1 MSHKKSFYHGY
12 IEEDKSTLSQTKED
26 IRLDQLIPSEI
37 FDDKDQLKLFLEK
50 YYQYMNQDEFT
61 YLETEIF
68 TDIVLDNKAV
78 FRVSDPEGSNDHF
91 FTDETGGSSTL
102 VVTDA
107 DNISTTIPLSSTN
120 ITISN
125 GNELPGSLADSTSD
139 IGKTFT
145 VSGLSAHNTK
155 SAKLT
160 TPITYWVGPGPSYVL
175 NEIERHLDI
184 DENDQNYLELM
195 QKEIAPIVPRNIL
208 VNKRTLYK
216 QFIDFYKLRGTSDS
230 IEIFFRIL
238 FNDDVEVSYPYDS
251 TLIPSSGN
259 WEVDSA
265 LPKGGIYLDKKGF
278 LSDDIK
284 IQDSLR
290 YQKFSYVIKS
300 GTNISDW
307 DLVFNRLVHPAGF
320 KYFAEILLLIQLIN
334 VETVNNR
341 KTLPQVTPG
350 TTLELLSAMPFQV
363 PGVIGV
369 EDVPLLVEAFASSFT
384 PGVTANRG
392 RAARFSLT
400 LNNTGG
406 VASIDI
412 IDKGFGYLTAP
423 TLTFNGEGS
432 SVVAPVI
439 NLGALTADGEI
450 EVDNIT
456 ITSPGSG
463 YTQLFVT
470 ASNPVDAQNNSVVGK
485 IVSLKLHGL
494 ANKIFGTA
502 PTIRFAEPEEVDALG
517 NLIGTDAQATFSIA
531 PNDVLYTA
539 QEEADDLL
547 LPEGLRVGAIEGQV
561 KINKGEITGV
571 NITNAGSG
579 YIRDPQLFFTTGSQN
594 EQRVKPEQFT
604 RILNLNHTEVEDIIT
619 EVKVNP
625 VQATG
630 SILTSTGNPDK
641 FLQEHRVK
649 VVNPSYR
656 TIIDNGYYERKG
668 DEFFNSQR
676 LYNMGYSIDFFGS
689 QELQNVESAVIN
701 NYNTNSFIGT

>member
-1 MSHKKSFYHGY
+1 MSHQKSFSHGH
-12 IEEDKSTLSQTKED
+12 IEEDKSTLRQTKED
-26 IRLDQLIPSEI
+26 IRLDSLIPSEI
-37 FDDKDQLKLFLEK
+37 FDDKEQLKLFLEK
-50 YYQYMNQDEFT
+50 YYQYMNQDEFQ
-61 YLETEIF
+61 YLETETF
-68 TDIVLDNKAV
+68 TDIVLDDKAT
-78 FRVSDPEGSNDHF
+78 FRVSDPENSNDHF

-107 DNISTTIPLSSTN
+107 DNISTTIPLSATN

-139 IGKTFT
+139 IGKTLT

-155 SAKLT
+155 SAILT

-184 DENDQNYLELM
+184 DENDQNFLELM

-238 FNDDVEVSYPYDS
+238 FNDDVEVSYPYDK

-259 WEVDSA
+259 WEVDPA

-284 IQDSLR
+284 VQDSLR

-369 EDVPLLVEAFASSFT
+369 EDLPVLVEAFASSFT

-392 RAARFSLT
+392 RPARFSIT

-406 VASIDI
+406 VESIDI

-432 SVVAPVI
+432 SLVTPVI
-439 NLGALTADGEI
+439 DLGALTSDGEI
-450 EVDNIT
+450 EVDNIS
-456 ITSPGSG
+456 ITNAGSG

-494 ANKIFGTA
+494 ANKIFNTA

-517 NLIGTDAQATFSIA
+517 NLIGTDAAATFQIDS
-531 PNDVLYTA
+531 
-539 QEEADDLL
+539 E
-547 LPEGLRVGAIEGQV
+547 
-561 KINKGEITGV
+561 GEITGV
-571 NITNAGSG
+571 TITDAGSG

-594 EQRVKPEQFT
+594 EQRVKEQKLK
-604 RILNLNHTEVEDIIT
+604 RILSLNHTEVEDIIT

-649 VVNPSYR
+649 VVNPAYR
-656 TIIDNGYYERKG
+656 TIEDNGYYERKG

>member
-1 MSHKKSFYHGY
+1 MSHQKSFSHGH
-12 IEEDKSTLSQTKED
+12 IEEEKSTLRYTKED
-26 IRLDQLIPSEI
+26 IRLDSLIPSEI
-37 FDDKDQLKLFLEK
+37 FDDKDKLKTFLEK
-50 YYQYMNQDEFT
+50 YYEFMNQDEFT
-61 YLETEIF
+61 FLETEVF
-68 TDIVLDNKAV
+68 NDIVLDGKAT
-78 FRVSDPEGSNDHF
+78 FRVSDPENRNDHF

-102 VVTDA
+102 VLTDA
-107 DNISTTIPLSSTN
+107 DNNTTTIPLSSTN
-120 ITISN
+120 ISISN
-125 GNELPGSLADSTSD
+125 GNDLPGSLADSTSEN
-139 IGKTFT
+139 GKTFT
-145 VSGLSAHNTK
+145 VSGLESHNTK

-160 TPITYWVGPGPSYVL
+160 TPIIYWVGPGPSYVL

-184 DENDQNYLELM
+184 DENDQNFLELM

-238 FNDDVEVSYPYDS
+238 FNDEVEVNYPYDK

-259 WEVDSA
+259 WEVDPD

-284 IQDSLR
+284 VQDSLR

-369 EDVPLLVEAFASSFT
+369 EDLPVLVEAFASSFT

-392 RAARFSLT
+392 RVARFSLT

-406 VASIDI
+406 VESIDI

-423 TLTFNGEGS
+423 TLTFNGEGTNT
-432 SVVAPVI
+432 VDPVI
-439 NLGALTADGEI
+439 DLGDLTSDGEI
-450 EVDNIT
+450 EVDNIS
-456 ITSPGSG
+456 ITSAGSG
-463 YTQLFVT
+463 FTQLFVT

-494 ANKIFGTA
+494 ANKIFSTA

-517 NLIGTDAQATFSIA
+517 NLIGTDA
-531 PNDVLYTA
+531 
-539 QEEADDLL
+539 EAEFTIDS
-547 LPEGLRVGAIEGQV
+547 E
-561 KINKGEITGV
+561 GEITGV

-604 RILNLNHTEVEDIIT
+604 RILSLNHTEPEDIIT

-625 VQATG
+625 VQTTG

-649 VVNPSYR
+649 VVNPAYR
-656 TIIDNGYYERKG
+656 TIEENGYYERKG

-676 LYNMGYSIDFFGS
+676 MFNMGYSIDFFGS
-689 QELQNVESAVIN
+689 QELQNVESAIIN
-701 NYNTNSFIGT
+701 NYNTNSFIDT

>member
-1 MSHKKSFYHGY
+1 MSHQKSFSHGH
-12 IEEDKSTLSQTKED
+12 IEEDKSTLRQTKED
-26 IRLDQLIPSEI
+26 IRLDSLIPSEI
-37 FDDKDQLKLFLEK
+37 FDDKEQLKLFLEK
-50 YYQYMNQDEFT
+50 YYQYMNQDEFQ
-61 YLETEIF
+61 YLETETF
-68 TDIVLDNKAV
+68 TDIVLDDKAT
-78 FRVSDPEGSNDHF
+78 FRVSDPENSNDHF

-107 DNISTTIPLSSTN
+107 DNISTTIPLSATN

-139 IGKTFT
+139 IGKTLT

-155 SAKLT
+155 SAILT

-184 DENDQNYLELM
+184 DENDQNFLELM

-238 FNDDVEVSYPYDS
+238 FNDDVEVSYPYDK

-259 WEVDSA
+259 WEVDPE

-284 IQDSLR
+284 VQDSLR

-369 EDVPLLVEAFASSFT
+369 EDLPVLVEAFASSFT

-392 RAARFSLT
+392 RPARFSIT

-406 VASIDI
+406 VESIDI

-432 SVVAPVI
+432 SLVTPVI
-439 NLGALTADGEI
+439 DLGALTSDGEI
-450 EVDNIT
+450 EVDNIS
-456 ITSPGSG
+456 ITNAGSG

-494 ANKIFGTA
+494 ANKIFNTA
-502 PTIRFAEPEEVDALG
+502 PTIRFAEPEEVDTLG
-517 NLIGTDAQATFSIA
+517 NLIGTDAAATFQIDS
-531 PNDVLYTA
+531 
-539 QEEADDLL
+539 E
-547 LPEGLRVGAIEGQV
+547 
-561 KINKGEITGV
+561 GEITGV
-571 NITNAGSG
+571 TITDAGSG

-594 EQRVKPEQFT
+594 EQRVKEQKLK
-604 RILNLNHTEVEDIIT
+604 RILSLNHTEVEDIIT

-649 VVNPSYR
+649 VVNPAYR
-656 TIIDNGYYERKG
+656 TIEDNGYYERKG

>member
-1 MSHKKSFYHGY
+1 MSHQKSFSHGH
-12 IEEDKSTLSQTKED
+12 IEEDKSTLRQTKED
-26 IRLDQLIPSEI
+26 IRLDSLIPSEI
-37 FDDKDQLKLFLEK
+37 FDDKEQLKLFLEK
-50 YYQYMNQDEFT
+50 YYQYMNQDEFQ
-61 YLETEIF
+61 YLETETF
-68 TDIVLDNKAV
+68 TDIVLDDKAT
-78 FRVSDPEGSNDHF
+78 FRVSDPENSNDHF

-107 DNISTTIPLSSTN
+107 DNISTTIPLSATN

-139 IGKTFT
+139 IGKTLT

-155 SAKLT
+155 SARLT

-184 DENDQNYLELM
+184 DENDQNFLELM

-238 FNDDVEVSYPYDS
+238 FNDDVEVSYPYDK

-259 WEVDSA
+259 WEVDPA

-284 IQDSLR
+284 VQDSLR

-369 EDVPLLVEAFASSFT
+369 EDLPVLVEAFASSFT

-392 RAARFSLT
+392 RPARFSIT

-406 VASIDI
+406 VESIDI

-432 SVVAPVI
+432 SLVTPVI
-439 NLGALTADGEI
+439 DLGALTSDGEI
-450 EVDNIT
+450 EVDNIS
-456 ITSPGSG
+456 ITNAGSG

-494 ANKIFGTA
+494 ANKIFNTA

-517 NLIGTDAQATFSIA
+517 NLIGTDAAATFQIDS
-531 PNDVLYTA
+531 
-539 QEEADDLL
+539 E
-547 LPEGLRVGAIEGQV
+547 
-561 KINKGEITGV
+561 GEITGV
-571 NITNAGSG
+571 TITDAGSG

-594 EQRVKPEQFT
+594 EQRVKEQKLK
-604 RILNLNHTEVEDIIT
+604 RILSLNHTEVEDIIT

-649 VVNPSYR
+649 VVNPAYR
-656 TIIDNGYYERKG
+656 TIEDNGYYERKG

>member
-1 MSHKKSFYHGY
+1 MSHQKSFYHGH
-12 IEEDKSTLSQTKED
+12 IEEDKSTLRQTKED
-26 IRLDQLIPSEI
+26 IRLDSLIPSEI
-37 FDDKDQLKLFLEK
+37 FDDKEQLKLFLEK
-50 YYQYMNQDEFT
+50 YYQYMNQDEFQ
-61 YLETEIF
+61 YLETETF
-68 TDIVLDNKAV
+68 TDIVLDDKAV
-78 FRVSDPEGSNDHF
+78 FRVSDPENSNDHF

-107 DNISTTIPLSSTN
+107 DNVSTTIPLSSIN

-139 IGKTFT
+139 IGKTLQ
-145 VSGLSAHNTK
+145 VSGLSAHNLK
-155 SAKLT
+155 SARLT

-184 DENDQNYLELM
+184 DENDQNFLELM

-238 FNDDVEVSYPYDS
+238 FNDNVEVTFPYDK

-259 WEVDSA
+259 WEVDPE

-290 YQKFSYVIKS
+290 FQKFSYVIKS

-369 EDVPLLVEAFASSFT
+369 EDLPVLVEAFASSFS
-384 PGVTANRG
+384 PGITAKRG
-392 RAARFSLT
+392 RPARFSIT

-406 VASIDI
+406 VGSIDI
-412 IDKGFGYLTAP
+412 IDTGFGYLTAP
-423 TLTFNGEGS
+423 TLTFNGEGDTAVNP
-432 SVVAPVI
+432 VV
-439 NLGALTADGEI
+439 NLGALTSNGEV
-450 EVDNIT
+450 EVDNVVIT
-456 ITSPGSG
+456 NAGSG
-463 YTQLFVT
+463 FTQLFVT
-470 ASNPVDAQNNSVVGK
+470 ASNPVDAQGNSVVGK
-485 IVSLKLHGL
+485 IVSLELHGV
-494 ANKIFGTA
+494 ANKIFNTA
-502 PTIRFAEPEEVDALG
+502 PLIRFAEPEEVDELG
-517 NLIGTDAQATFSIA
+517 NLIGTDATATMQIDS
-531 PNDVLYTA
+531 
-539 QEEADDLL
+539 E
-547 LPEGLRVGAIEGQV
+547 
-561 KINKGEITGV
+561 GEITGV
-571 NITNAGSG
+571 TITNAGSG
-579 YIRDPQLFFTTGSQN
+579 YIRDPQLFLTTGSQN
-594 EQRVKPEQFT
+594 EQRVKPDKFI

-649 VVNPSYR
+649 VVNPAYR
-656 TIIDNGYYERKG
+656 TIENNGYYERKG

>member
-1 MSHKKSFYHGY
+1 MSHQKSFSHGH
-12 IEEDKSTLSQTKED
+12 IEEDKSTLRQTKED
-26 IRLDQLIPSEI
+26 IRLDSLIPSEI
-37 FDDKDQLKLFLEK
+37 FDDKEQLKLFLEK
-50 YYQYMNQDEFT
+50 YYQYMNQDEFQ
-61 YLETEIF
+61 YLETETF
-68 TDIVLDNKAV
+68 TDIVLDDKAT
-78 FRVSDPEGSNDHF
+78 FRVSDPENSNDHF

-107 DNISTTIPLSSTN
+107 DNISTTIPLSATN

-139 IGKTFT
+139 IGKTLT

-155 SAKLT
+155 SAILT

-184 DENDQNYLELM
+184 DENDQNFLELM

-238 FNDDVEVSYPYDS
+238 FNDDVEVSYPYDK

-259 WEVDSA
+259 WEVDPE

-284 IQDSLR
+284 VQDSLR

-369 EDVPLLVEAFASSFT
+369 EDLPVLVEAFASSFT

-392 RAARFSLT
+392 RPARFSIT

-406 VASIDI
+406 VESIDI

-432 SVVAPVI
+432 SLVTPVI
-439 NLGALTADGEI
+439 DLGALTSDGEI
-450 EVDNIT
+450 EVDNIS
-456 ITSPGSG
+456 ITNAGSG

-494 ANKIFGTA
+494 ANKIFNTA

-517 NLIGTDAQATFSIA
+517 NLIGTDAAATFQIDS
-531 PNDVLYTA
+531 
-539 QEEADDLL
+539 E
-547 LPEGLRVGAIEGQV
+547 
-561 KINKGEITGV
+561 GEITGV
-571 NITNAGSG
+571 TITDAGSG

-594 EQRVKPEQFT
+594 EQRVKEQKLK
-604 RILNLNHTEVEDIIT
+604 RILSLNHTEVEDIIT

-649 VVNPSYR
+649 VVNPAYR
-656 TIIDNGYYERKG
+656 TIEDNGYYERKG